1 MLGFQPSGCSLED
14 QQVYD
19 RCSQY
24 LSKLLDFGT
33 VFTTQEFSELALSI
47 SRSDLTII
55 LSKDSPLL
63 VHALKY
69 VRLVLMY
76 HKIHVNMTFLLARM
90 LSLISSLKGA
100 PEQYVTALDLTIDN
114 LYLLLV
120 SSESRDQ
127 LVNSRSFIDR
137 CDAATTENPSIF
149 GVTVDP
155 YQIVSDFVT
164 FIKETEYFTSTSV
177 RNLAFKAANF
187 LLSYIVAPY
196 FDHEASERAR
206 VKVGSCRYV
215 TSRAH
220 EAENHLYLMSFLFNA
235 MQGSRLVTHLVYQ
248 ILSYTPVVGLY
259 NDALPHPSRGSSYG
273 KLGLLGQE
281 YRAPMNGGSY
291 TDSHVAGCPIPP
303 RVPTIPAPSNQ
314 TQLIRSS
321 QVSSTAPDALKLPQF
336 YLQMSSRSSR
346 THNCTSAHIP
356 PVTVKNLVFYPFL
369 SCFTECFVFCSS
381 CQSRLLPTA
390 YKDKSEA
397 NVQASRERIF
407 TCDRCY
413 SSSLLEQLFT
423 GLLKALE
430 LNSSRGKEVISY
442 NDIIAL
448 FGYIFVCHQALL
460 TYTRSKMLLGTSC
473 RQIHLNLRHKLL
485 QTRRLA
491 TSLDESFSIGG
502 FYKSEG
508 AAYARIHKLKS
519 AIENEYTSVSVPLST
534 DFPFPSPFSLLA
546 STECTCNKARSL
558 QPQKIIINST
568 QEMLMDAGHLL
579 LKKPIL
585 SNNTFCANR
594 FVADVP
600 VWEPNPLWSE
610 CDPFEL
616 SLTTILLGLTKG
628 KFLLYLIQ
636 HMNSFVC
643 ELEKKVAIRD
653 LPCQKVETH
662 YARTIYHYS
671 MFLGC
676 LLDFYFSYDFAKVI
690 NMLISTTTA
699 ERTPT
704 PSSNELSAHHQITIS
719 KECIDSITSTLS
731 AALEIA
737 KALERDLF
745 CCEATEEVY
754 CPELQDD
761 YWILEITAP
770 ARLYIT
776 TRMQPACDGIT
787 ITDNYKGLLTK
798 LVTKHTDT
806 TLVSSRSVLCDLL
819 IESATKMFA
828 TLTKKAF
835 PILSTIQDAAELDYM
850 ISSHLNADPGSQ
862 NGTGMGA
869 ASMNESLSH
878 TLITGSGFNGLIKAE
893 VGEQTVSTSRLLG
906 SGAIATQSGYNN
918 VDFDQHLYQKM
929 RYDYS
934 RSWKD
939 IVMRFR
945 MTMVQCISTGQSYN
959 PPSSAGIDCNILKK
973 SILGPPGTHPF
984 IRNKPLGQMMPMIQ
998 ASAFRNRILSFFSTA
1013 TDSAVLHKTIGLP
1026 YAILPRKFASPIMRR
1041 IPYEQRPERLY
1052 LHSALSTLC
1061 ISANNS
1067 LHTFCTS
1074 GASQLNLDPSK
1085 FVHPSLWMYY
1095 SIHYI
1100 QESKYT
1106 LRFFGSNLFKNEPF
1120 DVDRIRASA
1129 SLFNVKLA
1137 SESRLYWSYICD
1149 FLSLS
1154 MGPSYKCLLHP
1165 SDSSFTRIK
1174 LENAKDKRQ
1183 SDQASKSH
1191 EDTVI
1196 LDYMQHNTEIPSIAT
1211 SSYHAQSLHVV
1222 ESDTHSLGT
1231 CMHNQ
1236 ESATAIAP
1244 AILQHNRLHIA
1255 ADASYADCFNVS
1267 KVSGVMG
1274 MLSPSQSFYEHPALS
1289 PHRFLT
1295 ELALSGSEADLFS
1308 SVISGTSVSSIQCF
1322 ELLES
1327 FLITQNL
1334 ELSELLLKFS
1344 LMHSLYIREL
1354 LPSETV
1360 LLGEDSFSG
1369 LSSYVLFHDFYLA
1382 MRDMMLYADKPV
1394 EPLPQ
1399 TLEHTPSK
1407 SQRSLLKVRESSTCT
1422 NRESCVTAELT
1433 AELDMDQPQVIPS
1446 SSTSTTSGIFH
1457 PNIFMD
1463 KPTSNKHACLYYEP
1477 KTTEHQQY
1485 MMCGL
1490 DTLNTPLIPVSVIT
1504 QILAI
1509 ADYDENHGID
1519 ETMDSAG
1526 FCLGLHTIDVLA
1538 QALNTRQILAYN
1550 TTLLR
1555 FIASILRTLSGCINA
1570 LSFRDYAAQ
1579 LVFCNIVSLLIS
1591 QYGLT
1596 HLAITLAEVT
1606 LGVYSSICDQPSS
1619 FYRKMRLASSIDAYL
1634 KEFGPS
1640 LGHADEYIYFVDL
1653 TQGRTRI
1660 PFFSTLFDA
1669 DPTLVVEVSTG
1680 NVVVI
1685 NLEIKSLLLVPFSVY
1700 ITAKWFYMQLHAVII
1715 RYARLL
1721 LKLDLAD
1728 LTRVCTADNC
1738 DYGPMIRYISDYS
1751 SMITTLS
1758 TYLRDDHLQRLA
1770 IDNCADDASD
1780 QEGRQA
1786 ALLLNPLAIMQHKY
1800 FLAAFKDPQ
1809 MRLYV
1814 HVSIAV
1820 QTTNIRQ
1827 VVASRREALKDFLLK
1842 HFFTRLTA
1850 LTEQYIQY
1858 EKSFQLKTATTNY
1871 RNPLLKKPSIYTL
1884 ATVGIDP
1891 KPLLHKG
1898 QLQATISSYQEA
1910 SKHLTPDDNAYFE
1923 ELRRSIDSS
1932 FATVFATDH
1941 SDEGFTLT
1949 SAPKPKQDALKD
1961 TPNRLFLSTIAPA
1974 NELSLPLVDYLIML
1988 DGLLLSIHATAPEI
2002 NISHE
2007 LLADLC
2013 LVSAS
2018 GAVSLWTK
2026 HEQECTH

>member
-1 MLGFQPSGCSLED
+1 MLGSQPSGCSFED

-33 VFTTQEFSELALSI
+33 VFTTQEFSSLALSI

-90 LSLISSLKGA
+90 LSLISSLKGS
-100 PEQYVTALDLTIDN
+100 PEQYVTALGLIIDN
-114 LYLLLV
+114 MYLLLV

-155 YQIVSDFVT
+155 YQIVSDFIA
-164 FIKETEYFTSTSV
+164 FIKETEYFTDTPV
-177 RNLAFKAANF
+177 RSLAFKAANF
-187 LLSYIVAPY
+187 LLSYIIAPY

-206 VKVGSCRYV
+206 IKVGSCRYV
-215 TSRAH
+215 TSRTH

-235 MQGSRLVTHLVYQ
+235 MQGSRLVTHLIYQ
-248 ILSYTPVVGLY
+248 IMSYTPIIGIY

-281 YRAPMNGGSY
+281 YRVPMSGGSY
-291 TDSHVAGCPIPP
+291 TDSHVAGCPNPP
-303 RVPTIPAPSNQ
+303 RVPTIPAPN
-314 TQLIRSS
+314 TQAQSTEPN

-336 YLQMSSRSSR
+336 YLQMSNKSSR
-346 THNCTSAHIP
+346 TQNCTNAHIP

-369 SCFTECFVFCSS
+369 SCFTECFVFCDN

-390 YKDKSEA
+390 CKDKSEV

-430 LNSSRGKEVISY
+430 LNFSRGKEVIYY

-460 TYTRSKMLLGTSC
+460 TYTRSKMLLGTSS
-473 RQIHLNLRHKLL
+473 RQIHFNLRHKLL
-485 QTRRLA
+485 QTRRLV

-519 AIENEYTSVSVPLST
+519 FIENEYTSVSIPLST

-585 SNNTFCANR
+585 SNNIFCATK
-594 FVADVP
+594 FVADISTC
-600 VWEPNPLWSE
+600 ETNPLWSE

-616 SLTTILLGLTKG
+616 TLTTILLGLTKG
-628 KFLLYLIQ
+628 KFLLCLIQ
-636 HMNSFVC
+636 HMNNFVR

-671 MFLGC
+671 MFLGY
-676 LLDFYFSYDFAKVI
+676 LLDFYFSYDYSKVI
-690 NMLISTTTA
+690 NMMISTTTA

-704 PSSNELSAHHQITIS
+704 VSSTELNTHQQITIS
-719 KECIDSITSTLS
+719 KECIDAIISMLS
-731 AALEIA
+731 AVLEIT
-737 KALERDLF
+737 KVLERDLF

-770 ARLYIT
+770 ARLYMS
-776 TRMQPACDGIT
+776 TRMQPMSDGIT
-787 ITDNYKGLLTK
+787 IIDDYKALLTK
-798 LVTKHTDT
+798 LVAKHTESS
-806 TLVSSRSVLCDLL
+806 LLPSRSILYDLL
-819 IESATKMFA
+819 IESTAKMFV
-828 TLTKKAF
+828 TLPKKTF

-850 ISSHLNADPGSQ
+850 INSHVSADPNSQ

-869 ASMNESLSH
+869 ISLNESLSH

-906 SGAIATQSGYNN
+906 SGVITTQSGYNN

-973 SILGPPGTHPF
+973 SIIGPPGTHPL
-984 IRNKPLGQMMPMIQ
+984 IRIKPLGQKMPTIQ

-1061 ISANNS
+1061 ISA
-1067 LHTFCTS
+1067 TS
-1074 GASQLNLDPSK
+1074 SVHKFSTDGASHLKLDPSK
-1085 FVHPSLWMYY
+1085 FIRPSLWMYY

-1106 LRFFGSNLFKNEPF
+1106 LRFFGSNLFKDEPF
-1120 DVDRIRASA
+1120 DVDRIKASV
-1129 SLFNVKLA
+1129 SLFNAKLA
-1137 SESRLYWSYICD
+1137 SESRLYRSYICD

-1183 SDQASKSH
+1183 LDQTGKSH

-1222 ESDTHSLGT
+1222 ESDTHSLGI
-1231 CMHNQ
+1231 CMHSQ
-1236 ESATAIAP
+1236 ESAATIAP

-1255 ADASYADCFNVS
+1255 ADASYADCFNAS

-1308 SVISGTSVSSIQCF
+1308 SVISDASVSSIQCF

-1344 LMHSLYIREL
+1344 LMHSLYVREL
-1354 LPSETV
+1354 LSSETV

-1369 LSSYVLFHDFYLA
+1369 LSNYILFCGFYLT
-1382 MRDMMLYADKPV
+1382 MHDMKLYADTPV

-1433 AELDMDQPQVIPS
+1433 AELDMDQLQMVPGS
-1446 SSTSTTSGIFH
+1446 SASTTSGIFH

-1463 KPTSNKHACLYYEP
+1463 KPANNKCACLYYEL
-1477 KTTEHQQY
+1477 KTADHQQY

-1490 DTLNTPLIPVSVIT
+1490 DTLKMPLIPISVIT
-1504 QILAI
+1504 QMLAI
-1509 ADYDENHGID
+1509 SDYDENYGID
-1519 ETMDSAG
+1519 EALDSAG

-1538 QALNTRQILAYN
+1538 QALNTRPILAYN

-1555 FIASILRTLSGCINA
+1555 FIASILRTLSVCINA
-1570 LSFRDYAAQ
+1570 LNFRDYAAQ
-1579 LVFCNIVSLLIS
+1579 LVFCNIISLLIS
-1591 QYGLT
+1591 RYGLT

-1619 FYRKMRLASSIDAYL
+1619 LYRKMRLASSIDAYL
-1634 KEFGPS
+1634 KEFGSS
-1640 LGHADEYIYFVDL
+1640 LGHADEYIHFVDL

-1660 PFFSTLFDA
+1660 PLFSTLFDA

-1728 LTRVCTADNC
+1728 LTRICVADNC
-1738 DYGPMIRYISDYS
+1738 GYGPVVRYISDYS
-1751 SMITTLS
+1751 SMIITLS
-1758 TYLRDDHLQRLA
+1758 TYLRNDHLQRLA
-1770 IDNCADDASD
+1770 IDSCVDDASN

-1786 ALLLNPLAIMQHKY
+1786 TLLLNSLTIMQHKY
-1800 FLAAFKDPQ
+1800 FLTIFKDLQ
-1809 MRLYV
+1809 MQLYV
-1814 HVSIAV
+1814 HVSIAIQV
-1820 QTTNIRQ
+1820 TNIRQ
-1827 VVASRREALKDFLLK
+1827 VVASRHEALKDFLLK
-1842 HFFTRLTA
+1842 HFFTRLTV

-1884 ATVGIDP
+1884 ATVSIDS
-1891 KPLLHKG
+1891 KPLLYKG
-1898 QLQATISSYQEA
+1898 QLQTIISGYQEA

-1923 ELRRSIDSS
+1923 ELRCSIDSS
-1932 FATVFATDH
+1932 FATVFATNH
-1941 SDEGFTLT
+1941 NERGFTLT
-1949 SAPKPKQDALKD
+1949 SIPTPKQDASKED
-1961 TPNRLFLSTIAPA
+1961 PNWPFLSTNTLAI
-1974 NELSLPLVDYLIML
+1974 ELSLPFIDYLIML
-1988 DGLLLSIHATAPEI
+1988 DGLLLSIHASAPEVGV
-2002 NISHE
+2002 NSE
-2007 LLADLC
+2007 FLADLC
-2013 LVSAS
+2013 LVNTS
-2018 GAVSLWTK
+2018 GAVTLWTK
-2026 HEQECTH
+2026 RE